1 MGRVFRYART
11 FRQITYA
18 LQSSTATLFWAMVIV
33 FMVIYCFAVVFCQ
46 ASTYHL
52 RELADD
58 GKVDSLEPWYASEL
72 RANYDSVLRSIY
84 SLFISMMQGRSWYEL
99 LRPLM
104 QVSGIYTCLFLAF
117 ISISLFGVLNIVTAI
132 FVDSALQSQQHH
144 KDLLIQEN
152 VIKKQLYRQHLEDVF
167 KEIDQDGSGSI
178 MYDEVEFFLSDP
190 DLNLYLESI
199 DIYPN
204 DARALFTMLDLHV
217 RQ

>member
-1 MGRVFRYART
+1 MTGGRNWGEVIDPLFDVSAA
-11 FRQITYA
+11 YA
-18 LQSSTATLFWAMVIV
+18 L
-33 FMVIYCFAVVFCQ
+33 
-46 ASTYHL
+46 
-52 RELADD
+52 
-58 GKVDSLEPWYASEL
+58 
-72 RANYDSVLRSIY
+72 
-84 SLFISMMQGRSWYEL
+84 
-99 LRPLM
+99 
-104 QVSGIYTCLFLAF
+104 LFLAF
-117 ISISLFGVLNIVTAI
+117 ISITFFGVLNIVTAI

-204 DARALFTMLDLHV
+204 DARALFTMLDHDGSGEVSIDEFCDGCL
-217 RQ
+217 RLKGEAKSYDI